1 MPTQKSLNLSE
12 LKLAYLEWHRG
23 QEPLLLLHGLA
34 DSAWVWTNLGEYLAD
49 SYHIIAPDLRGH
61 GESSKPETGYSSS
74 EIIEDLE
81 ALMKALG
88 WQNAHILGHSWSA
101 KIATLWATRYPERFR
116 SLILVDPFFIGK
128 LPAWFEITF
137 PLLYRILPFLKGM
150 GPFASYEEAENLA
163 KNLKQYRG
171 WNSWQQKA
179 FQESIRLRDDGQWVS
194 KFSVSARNG
203 IFKDVMKV
211 NGLTQK
217 LTIPTLFIKPEAG
230 LNRINWQLRPY
241 QNYLTNLEI
250 KEVPGNHWA
259 FLVEPEKF
267 NQTIANF
274 LDEVKRKRMTEL

>member
-12 LKLAYLEWHRG
+12 LKLAYLEWHQG

-34 DSAWVWTNLGEYLAD
+34 DSAWVWANLGEYLAD

-61 GESSKPETGYSSS
+61 GESSKPETGYNSS
-74 EIIEDLE
+74 EIIADLE
-81 ALMKALG
+81 ALLKALG

-179 FQESIRLRDDGQWVS
+179 FQASIKSRDNGQWVS
-194 KFSVSARNG
+194 KFSISARNG

-217 LTIPTLFIKPEAG
+217 LNIPTLFIKPEAG
-230 LNRINWQLRPY
+230 LNRTNWQLRPY
-241 QNYLTNLEI
+241 RNYLTNLEI